1 VKRWLFVVLG
11 VVLVLLG
18 ALWTAQGLGY
28 VTGSFMTGSRLW
40 ATIGPIVVILGVWS
54 LVTGVR
60 RVRS

>member
-1 VKRWLFVVLG
+1 MKRWLFVVLG

-54 LVTGVR
+54 LVAGVR